1 MTDLHSTPADRTAVL
16 GWDFNQNASL
26 EALAAWE
33 EYRQIPINPGTFQT
47 ERDAFTSGFDAATK
61 ATTRNDRTAD
71 ALEALVTINK
81 TAARIAYTT
90 RPGYAP
96 GPAVREWIE
105 TELGL

>member
-1 MTDLHSTPADRTAVL
+1 MTDLHSTPADRAAVL
-16 GWDFNQNASL
+16 GWATPDHEGDAIFAIEKASRVACDDL
-26 EALAAWE
+26 ALIPLITEAQAHATLALVE
-33 EYRQIPINPGTFQT
+33 QQ
-47 ERDAFTSGFDAATK
+47 S
-61 ATTRNDRTAD
+61 RTAD
-71 ALEALVTINK
+71 ALEALVAINK

>member
-1 MTDLHSTPADRTAVL
+1 MTDLHSTPADRAAVL
-16 GWDFNQNASL
+16 GWPTADH
-26 EALAAWE
+26 EA
-33 EYRQIPINPGTFQT
+33 
-47 ERDAFTSGFDAATK
+47 DAAFALEK
-61 ATTRNDRTAD
+61 ASGTLSDDFALVPLLAEAQVHATLALVEQQARTAD
-71 ALEALVTINK
+71 ALEALVAINK